1 MKDNDNSSPVEVF
14 AGNQFE
20 ANMVKNLLEN
30 EGIEAFVL
38 DEFIGTIS
46 PWVASGGGAGAV
58 KVIVKEED
66 KDIATQIVEKYN
78 QDQDDK
84 SENAYEWNYEDIKDN
99 KLSPDLLS
107 IIKET
112 ISKHSN
118 ISHLGDNIVNAI
130 NAIIRC
136 YENDG
141 KVLACGNGGSSADA
155 EHLAGELMKGFEK
168 PRPLSQD
175 LKTKLYNISGNDTL
189 GNKLNKGLPAISLN
203 THTSL
208 MTAIVNDIGGDYI
221 FAQQVIGYGKPG
233 DVLILFSTSGNSKNI
248 VNAAMAAKA
257 MDINVICITG
267 KTGGAVKEVC
277 DILINI
283 DETNTANI
291 QEATIIIYH
300 LICRVVENY
309 FFS

>member
-84 SENAYEWNYEDIKDN
+84 SENAYEWNYEETQNN
-99 KLSPDLLS
+99 KLSSALLS
-107 IIKET
+107 YINET